1 VGAALSLF
9 LALWVILVIAQD
21 FWQKLD
27 GRLSRLRKLS
37 ASYWGMQIAHTGLAI
52 CALGIGLSTV
62 YDQSKELRM
71 VPGDSAQVAAYRFD
85 LVDINQH
92 PGPNYLAYRGEVQ
105 VYRQNQLV
113 TVLFPEKRSYNA
125 GGQVMT
131 EAAIDASLTRDI
143 YVSLGE
149 PLPGGAWAV
158 SLQVK
163 PFVRCIWLG
172 GLLLAL
178 GGLLAAGDRRYRR
191 SRAKTQAVSPT
202 SEVVS
207 A

>member
-1 VGAALSLF
+1 
-9 LALWVILVIAQD
+9 
-21 FWQKLD
+21 
-27 GRLSRLRKLS
+27 
-37 ASYWGMQIAHTGLAI
+37 
-52 CALGIGLSTV
+52 V

-71 VPGDSAQVAAYRFD
+71 VPGDSAQVAAYRFA

-113 TVLFPEKRSYNA
+113 TVLFPEKRTYNA

-191 SRAKTQAVSPT
+191 SRTKTQAVSPT